1 MSYVTLDSVTKTYGR
16 FRAVA
21 DLNIQVEDG
30 EFFSLL
36 GPSGC
41 GKTTTLRMIAGFVP
55 PTSGEVILS
64 GENVTR
70 LAPEKRN
77 VGIVF
82 QNYAIFP
89 HMTVA
94 QNVGYGLK
102 LRRMDKKLIAEEVEK
117 ALQQVSME
125 GLANRMPSQLSGG
138 QLQRVALA
146 RVIILEPKLLL
157 LDEPLSALDKKLR
170 EEMRIWLKDLQHKL
184 GLTTIYVTHDQDEA
198 LFLSD
203 RIAVMREGVIE
214 QIGTPN
220 EIYDSP
226 NTRFVADFIGDANIF
241 PARLVSRDGSVLQV
255 ETNFGVKVACETS
268 HARPLNLEQGAI
280 HLMIRPEKVRF
291 GTLAENADNRIK
303 ARVVAMNYLG
313 SKNRIL
319 LEVESGEK
327 IVSDVLNIGEESISC
342 GAETWIGWSRDA
354 CQLFAES
361 PPRQRQG
368 K

>member
-1 MSYVTLDSVTKTYGR
+1 MSTLDSVSKTYGS
-16 FRAVA
+16 FRAVSN
-21 DLNIQVEDG
+21 LKVQVEDG

-64 GENVTR
+64 GEDVTR
-70 LAPEKRN
+70 LPPEKRN

-102 LRRMDKKLIAEEVEK
+102 LRRMDKKLIAEQVER

-170 EEMRIWLKDLQHKL
+170 EEMRIWLKNLQHEL

-226 NTRFVADFIGDANIF
+226 ATRFVADFIGDANIF
-241 PARLVSRDGSVLQV
+241 PARVISRDGSVVHV
-255 ETNFGVKVACETS
+255 ETNVRRQSGMRNITCPSAQS
-268 HARPLNLEQGAI
+268 QAGSNPPHDSAREDPGRNSGGKRRQQDQGKGSCNELPWI
-280 HLMIRPEKVRF
+280 EEPNSP
-291 GTLAENADNRIK
+291 GNRI
-303 ARVVAMNYLG
+303 G
-313 SKNRIL
+313 
-319 LEVESGEK
+319 GEN
-327 IVSDVLNIGEESISC
+327 L
-342 GAETWIGWSRDA
+342 
-354 CQLFAES
+354 Q
-361 PPRQRQG
+361 
-368 K
+368 

>member
-1 MSYVTLDSVTKTYGR
+1 MSYVTLDSVSKTYGS
-16 FRAVA
+16 FRAVSN
-21 DLNIQVEDG
+21 LKVQVEDG

-64 GENVTR
+64 GEDVTR
-70 LAPEKRN
+70 LPPEKRN

-102 LRRMDKKLIAEEVEK
+102 LRRMDKKLIAEQVER

-170 EEMRIWLKDLQHKL
+170 EEMRIWLKNLQHEL

-226 NTRFVADFIGDANIF
+226 ATRFVADFIGDANIF
-241 PARLVSRDGSVLQV
+241 PARVISRDGSVVHV
-255 ETNFGVKVACETS
+255 ETNVGVKVACETS
-268 HARPLNLEQGAI
+268 HARPLSLKQGAI
-280 HLMIRPEKVRF
+280 HLMIRPEKIRV
-291 GTLAENADNRIK
+291 GTQAENADNRIK

-319 LEVESGEK
+319 LEIESGEK
-327 IVSDVLNIGEESISC
+327 IFSDVLNIGEESIDI
-342 GAETWIGWSRDA
+342 GAETWIGWSCNA
-354 CQLFAES
+354 CQLFSES
-361 PPRQRQG
+361 PPRQHEG

>member
-1 MSYVTLDSVTKTYGR
+1 MTKTYGR

-21 DLNIQVEDG
+21 DVKIQVEDG

-41 GKTTTLRMIAGFVP
+41 GKTTTLRMIAGFVS

-102 LRRMDKKLIAEEVEK
+102 LRRMDKRLIAEQVEK

-125 GLANRMPSQLSGG
+125 GLASRMPSQLSGG

-220 EIYDSP
+220 EIYESP
-226 NTRFVADFIGDANIF
+226 ATRFVADFIGDANIF
-241 PARLVSRDGSVLQV
+241 PARLISRDGSVLYV
-255 ETNFGVKVACETS
+255 ETNVGVKVACETS
-268 HARPLNLEQGAI
+268 RARPLNLDQGAI
-280 HLMIRPEKVRF
+280 QLMIRPEKVRV
-291 GTLAENADNRIK
+291 GNLAENADNRIK

-319 LEVESGEK
+319 LEIEAGEK
-327 IVSDVLNIGEESISC
+327 IVSDVLNVGEDSLDI

-361 PPRQRQG
+361 LPRQRER

>member
-21 DLNIQVEDG
+21 ELKIQVEDG

-41 GKTTTLRMIAGFVP
+41 GKTTTLRMVAGFVP

-102 LRRMDKKLIAEEVEK
+102 LRRMDKRLIAEQVEK

-226 NTRFVADFIGDANIF
+226 ATRFVADFIGDANIF
-241 PARLVSRDGSVLQV
+241 PARLISRDGSVLHV
-255 ETNFGVKVACETS
+255 ETNVGVKVSCETS
-268 HARPLNLEQGAI
+268 HARPLDLEQGAI
-280 HLMIRPEKVRF
+280 HLMIRPEKVRV
-291 GTLAENADNRIK
+291 GTLAESADNRIR

-319 LEVESGEK
+319 LEIESGEK
-327 IVSDVLNIGEESISC
+327 FVSDVLNVGEESIDI
-342 GAETWIGWSRDA
+342 GAETWIGWSRNA

-361 PPRQRQG
+361 PPRQREGQ
-368 K
+368 